1 MKEESMNQ
9 SRNVFLVVV
18 ALLVIGGFGFVLFN
32 SKPQAEVSSVN
43 TNAPK
48 LNVSYIFQG
57 QTQNLKLV
65 QVSADAF
72 TGARFVTGA
81 QTAPITVVE
90 FSDYECPA
98 CGLFATEFESLF
110 ETKLVSSGKVRFA
123 YRDFPLVQHLNAN
136 AASLAA
142 ACAADQGKF
151 AEYKRILFRA
161 QTDWSSS
168 SATQV
173 LNQFADYANQ
183 VGLDSV
189 KLRSCINTAS
199 AQTSIDADV
208 AAGKRV
214 GITAT
219 PSFVINGFLVSGA
232 LPVEAFQAIIAKLEV
247 K

>member
-1 MKEESMNQ
+1 MNQ
-9 SRNVFLVVV
+9 SRNAFLVVV
-18 ALLVIGGFGFVLFN
+18 LLLVVAGFGFVLFN
-32 SKPQAEVSSVN
+32 AKPQPEVSSVN

-48 LNVSYIFQG
+48 LNVSYVFQG
-57 QTQNLKLV
+57 QTQNLELV

-81 QTAPITVVE
+81 KNAPITVVE

-98 CGLFATEFESLF
+98 CAMFATEFESLF

-123 YRDFPLVQHLNAN
+123 YRDFPLVQHPNAN

-151 AEYKRILFRA
+151 ADFKRILFRA
-161 QTDWSSS
+161 QTNWASSL
-168 SATQV
+168 ATQV
-173 LNQFADYANQ
+173 PEQFADYANQ
-183 VGLDSV
+183 VGLDGT
-189 KLRSCINTAS
+189 KLKSCVNAGS
-199 AQTSIDADV
+199 SQALIDADV

-214 GITAT
+214 GLSAT